1 MEKEVIYM
9 TVKESLFNSLN
20 EINEKMNLGRIKV
33 NDPND
38 LTYMDYWNGFKA
50 ITDLLYAAAVYDGD
64 YEMASCMLSVV
75 NKLVK
80 LKRICELLDLIN
92 VDRIELSEI
101 HLNLNNLN

>member
-1 MEKEVIYM
+1 M

-20 EINEKMNLGRIKV
+20 EISEMMNLGKIEV

-50 ITDLLYAAAVYDGD
+50 LTDLAYISALCDGE
-64 YEMASCMLSVV
+64 YEIASDMLSVV

-80 LKRICELLDLIN
+80 VKRICELSDKLG
-92 VDRIELSEI
+92 VDCIELSEI
-101 HLNLNNLN
+101 HLNLN

>member
-1 MEKEVIYM
+1 M
-9 TVKESLFNSLN
+9 TLKESLFNSLN
-20 EINEKMNLGRIKV
+20 EIAEKMNLGRIKV

-38 LTYMDYWNGFKA
+38 LTYMDYWNRFKA

-64 YEMASCMLSVV
+64 YEMASRMLSVV
-75 NKLVK
+75 NESVK
-80 LKRICELLDLIN
+80 LKRICELSDKLG